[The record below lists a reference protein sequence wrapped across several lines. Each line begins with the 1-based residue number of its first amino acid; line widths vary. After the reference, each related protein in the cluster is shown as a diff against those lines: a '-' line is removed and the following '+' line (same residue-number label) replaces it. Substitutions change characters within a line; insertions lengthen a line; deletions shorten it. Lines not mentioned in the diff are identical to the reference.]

1 MANIQSNL
9 NKIKNAVLG
18 VDVRDSI
25 HDGIKAI
32 NEEVENTTNRQVQ
45 LEGTFDELVINV
57 GNSNTELLD
66 IRIDIKGKEHE
77 TAGSAIREQFKKID
91 SYYELNR
98 NVNIFEQDNYLVGYY
113 IENSSSLGG
122 YSILKASS
130 GVGKIAVVNIK
141 PNTQYSIVKGE
152 NTVVDG
158 SRTMFIY
165 ATDSELFNQGD
176 ERRKID
182 GVYGRIYETKVT
194 FTTTS
199 TDNYLYIYFSDDVN
213 STEYIQV
220 TEGVQDSFV
229 SSELNYNPTEK
240 LNVYNKDEIK
250 EQVKNLNNHLNDL
263 QSLYKVNEK
272 INIFEQDNYL
282 VGYYIENSSSLGG
295 YSILKASSGVG
306 KIAVVNIK
314 PNTQY
319 SIVKGENTVVD
330 GSRTMFIYATD
341 SELFNQGDERRK
353 IDGVYGRIY
362 ETKVTFTTTSTDNY
376 LYIYFSDDVN
386 STEYIQVTEG
396 VQDSF
401 VSSELNYNPTEKLN
415 VYNKD
420 EIKELLKSPNTPNKG
435 NNILNYYIPCD
446 KMKDYTIVDNTYNE
460 LLDLTSFNSAFDSL
474 VDNRYVTK
482 SVIGNEG
489 SSNSYPI
496 NTYRFKPTS
505 PIVANKTKSQVLPK
519 LIITGCIHGSE
530 KPSALAL
537 LNLCKNLKDKWQGN
551 EFLTYL
557 RFNVE
562 LIVVPVLNP
571 WGYVNNRRGN
581 FNHVD
586 LNRNFDYKWANQG
599 STDSSSDN
607 YRGTSANSEKETQA
621 IINLVNSEK
630 EGLIGLIDIH
640 ALGSGDTSWEL
651 LYRQEISNQENE
663 DIFLQIAS
671 SNLSETTSKGIAECN
686 IPIDI
691 STQIGKIGIGYSSA
705 AIDNYFNSQG
715 INSSCCEVAYRYVDG
730 INYHTDVNKLNTYF
744 VATNIK
750 NFINTF
756 LYM

>member
-1 MANIQSNL
+1 MANIKTYL
-9 NKIKNAVLG
+9 NNIKTAVFG
-18 VDVRDSI
+18 SEVRDSI
-25 HDGIKAI
+25 HDAIQQCYDDASAKDNANMEVKMARGEYENLGKRLDSHSSQIKDKA
-32 NEEVENTTNRQVQ
+32 NKVDLEVQKARIDLLTKIENGQTD
-45 LEGTFDELVINV
+45 G
-57 GNSNTELLD
+57 NTELLD
-66 IRIDIKGKEHE
+66 IRVAIDGKTYD
-77 TAGSAIREQFKKID
+77 TAGIAVREQIKYLNNYSNNLK
-91 SYYELNR
+91 SLYELNEKI
-98 NVNIFEQDNYLVGYY
+98 NIFEQDNYLTGYY

-122 YSILKASS
+122 YSILNSSS
-130 GVGKIAVVNIK
+130 GVGKIAVVKIK
-141 PNTQYSIVKGE
+141 PNTKYSIVKGE
-152 NTVVDG
+152 NTIVDG
-158 SRTMFIY
+158 SLKMFVY
-165 ATDSELFNQGD
+165 ATDSNLFNQGD
-176 ERRKID
+176 ARRKID
-182 GVYGRIYETKVT
+182 GIYGRIYETKVT
-194 FTTTS
+194 FTSTS

-213 STEYIQV
+213 STDYIQV
-220 TEGVQDSFV
+220 TEGEETKFISNVIQ
-229 SSELNYNPTEK
+229 YNPSEK
-240 LNVYNKDEIK
+240 LNVYNKE
-250 EQVKNLNNHLNDL
+250 EV
-263 QSLYKVNEK
+263 
-272 INIFEQDNYL
+272 
-282 VGYYIENSSSLGG
+282 
-295 YSILKASSGVG
+295 
-306 KIAVVNIK
+306 
-314 PNTQY
+314 
-319 SIVKGENTVVD
+319 
-330 GSRTMFIYATD
+330 
-341 SELFNQGDERRK
+341 
-353 IDGVYGRIY
+353 
-362 ETKVTFTTTSTDNY
+362 
-376 LYIYFSDDVN
+376 
-386 STEYIQVTEG
+386 
-396 VQDSF
+396 
-401 VSSELNYNPTEKLN
+401 
-415 VYNKD
+415 
-420 EIKELLKSPNTPNKG
+420 KELIKSSITQNKE

-474 VDNRYVTK
+474 VDEVYSSKIT
-482 SVIGNEG
+482 IGNEG

-496 NTYRFKPTS
+496 NAYRFKPTS

-630 EGLIGLIDIH
+630 KGLIGLIDIH

-651 LYRQEISNQENE
+651 LYRQEISNQEYE

-691 STQIGKIGIGYSSA
+691 NTQIGKIGIGYSSA
-705 AIDNYFNSQG
+705 AIDNYFNSIG
-715 INSSCCEVAYRYVDG
+715 VISSCCEVAYRYVDG
-730 INYHTDVNKLNTYF
+730 TNYHTDVNKLNTYF
-744 VATNIK
+744 VTTNIK